1 MNRTVTLE
9 LPDALLQNAN
19 TIAGYTHRR
28 MEDVLIEWLELV
40 ATETPLEFLSDDELL
55 ALSDM
60 QMNHE
65 QQQELSDLQAK
76 QREQKLDELEKNH
89 LTELMQIYRQGMV
102 RKAQAR
108 KIAFERGLQP
118 SLAHTD
124 DS

>member
-1 MNRTVTLE
+1 
-9 LPDALLQNAN
+9 
-19 TIAGYTHRR
+19 